1 MVVNDE
7 TKSFICR
14 LYDNKLYPSIKAM
27 AKAAGVS
34 TRTFNRV
41 LVATGRA
48 TKQMA
53 AQDEAR
59 AYLKVL
65 LKHGIESPKALDQTL
80 TEWADGQGRLF
91 KEKDIQ
97 KATVSLPAGST
108 DFMIGVVNDASGAAI
123 AIDQRLVDGTIVN
136 LYSNF
141 HGMGESVAAFDI
153 QKTTLTKESV
163 LDYLNAQSVD
173 VLAGLFYAS
182 GLVKIAESYNTSVM
196 NGTLKHQQAARAVK
210 PEQKVSYAP
219 QPGYKQA

>member
-65 LKHGIESPKALDQTL
+65 LKHNIWTPKELDKIL
-80 TEWADGQGRLF
+80 
-91 KEKDIQ
+91 KDH
-97 KATVSLPAGST
+97 
-108 DFMIGVVNDASGAAI
+108 ASGQKS
-123 AIDQRLVDGTIVN
+123 IDFTDPTQGEEFIHQRG
-136 LYSNF
+136 SA
-141 HGMGESVAAFDI
+141 MER
-153 QKTTLTKESV
+153 LTKEQV
-163 LDYLNAQSVD
+163 LAYLNAQSVD

-182 GLVKIAESYNTSVM
+182 GLVKIAEQYKTSVM
-196 NGTLKHQQAARAVK
+196 NGTLKHQQAARTVK